1 MNKKT
6 YLLVG
11 GMGILGQAIHSFLI
25 EKDQNSIL
33 TSSSD
38 RENTIKLDLLDRNSI
53 EQAID
58 QIPNIDGLI
67 LAAGYEPQNSLKEM
81 TAEHMDTMFGIHVTG
96 PMWLIKKLQDKFN
109 PGASII
115 LISSVAAY
123 KGSYDPCYA
132 TVKGA
137 TNALTRTLARELSP
151 NVRVN
156 AIAPS
161 LVSGSPVFERMTP
174 DFREKHLNAT
184 LNKRFLKPEECA
196 HTAWFLINNDH
207 ITGQIIH
214 LNGGQYFGH

>member
-1 MNKKT
+1 M
-6 YLLVG
+6 
-11 GMGILGQAIHSFLI
+11 GQAIHKLLL
-25 EKDQNSIL
+25 ENGQRSIR
-33 TSSSD
+33 TSSTD
-38 RENTIKLDLLDRNSI
+38 KEDTIKLDLLDRNSI
-53 EQAID
+53 NQAID

-67 LAAGYEPQNSLKEM
+67 LTAGYEPQKSLREM
-81 TAEHMDTMFGIHVTG
+81 TDDHMDKMFGIHVTG
-96 PMWLIKKLQDKFN
+96 PMWLIKKIQDKIN
-109 PGASII
+109 PGGI
-115 LISSVAAY
+115 LIFTSSVAAY

-151 NVRVN
+151 DVRVN

-161 LVSGSPVFERMTP
+161 LISNSPVFERMTP

-184 LNKRFLKPEECA
+184 LNKRLLKPEECA
-196 HTAWFLINNDH
+196 DTAWFLINNDH

>member
-1 MNKKT
+1 MNKRT

-11 GMGILGQAIHSFLI
+11 GTGSVGQAIHKLLLD
-25 EKDQNSIL
+25 EGQRSIL
-33 TSSSD
+33 TSSS
-38 RENTIKLDLLDRNSI
+38 EKKNTIKLDLLDHLS
-53 EQAID
+53 ID
-58 QIPNIDGLI
+58 QATNQIPKIDGLI
-67 LAAGYEPQNSLKEM
+67 LAAGYEPQKSLREM

-96 PMWLIKKLQDKFN
+96 PLWLIKKLQDKFN

-115 LISSVAAY
+115 FTSSVAAY

-151 NVRVN
+151 KIRVN

-161 LVSGSPVFERMTP
+161 LVSNSPVFERMTP
-174 DFREKHLNAT
+174 DFRAKHLNAT
-184 LNKRFLKPEECA
+184 LNKRLLLPEECA
-196 HTAWFLINNDH
+196 DTAWFLINQDH